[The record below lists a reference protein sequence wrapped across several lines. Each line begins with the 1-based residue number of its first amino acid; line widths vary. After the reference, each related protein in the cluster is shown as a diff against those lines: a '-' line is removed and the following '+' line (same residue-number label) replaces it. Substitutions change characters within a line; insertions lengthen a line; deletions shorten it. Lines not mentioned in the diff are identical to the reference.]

1 MENFN
6 KTEKIYKILLNIKVV
21 RNQTK
26 KLVEK
31 LEIDDHVVQTADYV
45 SPIKW
50 HLGHTSW
57 FFEKF
62 ILAKYCK
69 NYKLF
74 SKNYDFI
81 FNSYYETISYFNKR
95 EKRANLSRPSLSEV
109 NSYRSYIDKNLD
121 QLFDSND
128 VNLEN
133 LLNLALNHEQQ
144 HQELILMD
152 IKHIL
157 YSNINKPEF
166 IKKKKNV
173 DCNLKFKKRN
183 EFILGSSIET
193 KYGYDGSKFSFD
205 NERPTSNIELTP
217 FILTDFVT
225 NKDWKNFIED
235 KGYSRPELW
244 LSDGW
249 EFINKNSINKPMYWI
264 DNNYLFSLNGVE
276 KIDPHGPVSHV
287 SFYEAMAFAKY
298 KNFSLPTEF
307 ELEYVLKKSKKSGN
321 FLENEVFKE
330 HSYISERFFDNFYG
344 NLWVWSESPY
354 LPYKNYS
361 SYKESLSE
369 YNGKFM
375 CNQFVLKGGSFAT
388 PTTHIRA
395 TYRNFYYPHDRWQ
408 FAGLRLK
415 KN

>member
-1 MENFN
+1 MEDFS
-6 KTEKIYKILLNIKVV
+6 KKDKINELLLNIKVL
-21 RNQTK
+21 RNQTS

-31 LEIDDHVVQTADYV
+31 LEIDDQVVQTANYV

-62 ILAKYCK
+62 VLAKYCK

-81 FNSYYETISYFNKR
+81 FNSYYETISHFNMR
-95 EKRANLSRPSLSEV
+95 ENRGNLSRPSLSEV
-109 NSYRSYIDKNLD
+109 NSYRSYVNKNLD
-121 QLFDSND
+121 QLFDIHD

-133 LLNLALNHEQQ
+133 LLNIALHHEQQ

-166 IKKKKNV
+166 IKKKMNI
-173 DCNLKFKKRN
+173 DYNLKYKKRN
-183 EFILGSSIET
+183 EFILDSSIET
-193 KYGYDGSKFSFD
+193 KYGYDGSEFSFD
-205 NERPTSNIELTP
+205 NERPNSNIRLTP
-217 FILTDFVT
+217 FILTEFIT

-249 EFINKNSINKPMYWI
+249 EFINKNNINKPMYWI
-264 DNNYLFSLNGVE
+264 DNNFLFSLNGVE
-276 KIDPHGPVSHV
+276 KINMHSPVSHV
-287 SFYEAMAFAKY
+287 SFYEAMAFARY
-298 KNFSLPTEF
+298 KNTTLPTEF
-307 ELEYVLKKSKKSGN
+307 ELEYVLKMSKKSGN
-321 FLENEVFKE
+321 FLENKVFKE
-330 HSYISERFFDNFYG
+330 HSYTSERFFDNFYG
-344 NLWVWSESPY
+344 NLWVWSASPY

-388 PTTHIRA
+388 PTSHIRA

>member
-193 KYGYDGSKFSFD
+193 KYVYDGSKFSFD

-276 KIDPHGPVSHV
+276 KIDPH
-287 SFYEAMAFAKY
+287 
-298 KNFSLPTEF
+298 
-307 ELEYVLKKSKKSGN
+307 
-321 FLENEVFKE
+321 
-330 HSYISERFFDNFYG
+330 
-344 NLWVWSESPY
+344 
-354 LPYKNYS
+354 
-361 SYKESLSE
+361 
-369 YNGKFM
+369 
-375 CNQFVLKGGSFAT
+375 
-388 PTTHIRA
+388 
-395 TYRNFYYPHDRWQ
+395 
-408 FAGLRLK
+408 
-415 KN
+415 